1 MAAASNH
8 LRNPWDVTATE
19 IAARESPRI
28 RVCHV
33 SMTLQTGGL
42 ERLLVEIGRHCDRSR
57 FDLRFLT
64 LDAIG
69 QPAEDLKELGWRV
82 DSLTTN
88 GPIGKLARLR
98 KLRHFFKTEHI
109 DIVHSHNT
117 LAHFYAALAAKWAR
131 VPAVINT
138 QHGRGC
144 GAGWKAK
151 WQFRL
156 ANRWTNRIVGVSNDA
171 TQLCRN
177 DDHRAAARMQVLWNG
192 IDVSRFEYHGP
203 KLQPVAIS
211 VARLAPEKDFGTLLR
226 AVEILIRD
234 EPDFRLKI
242 VGDGPER
249 SRLEQL
255 RRELHLEQ
263 HVEFLGERHDVP
275 QLLAQAGFFVLSSRS
290 EGISLTILEAM
301 AVGLPVVTTNV
312 GGNPEI
318 VADGRTGRLVA
329 SGSPELLASALSDML
344 THRELWPV
352 MGELG
357 RQCVEEHFNVRQ
369 MVQQYEGIYGE
380 LLK

>member
-1 MAAASNH
+1 
-8 LRNPWDVTATE
+8 
-19 IAARESPRI
+19 
-28 RVCHV
+28 
-33 SMTLQTGGL
+33 MTLQTGGL
-42 ERLLVEIGRHCDRSR
+42 ERLLVEIGRHCDRDR
-57 FDLRFLT
+57 FEVRFLA

-69 QPAEDLKELGWRV
+69 QPAADLRQLGWRV
-82 DSLTTN
+82 DSLTAN
-88 GPIGKLARLR
+88 GPISKLARLR
-98 KLRHFFKTEHI
+98 QLRQFFQSERI

-117 LAHFYAALAAKWAR
+117 LAHFYGALAAKWAG

-156 ANRWTNRIVGVSNDA
+156 ANRWTDCVVGVSNDA
-171 TQLCRN
+171 TELCRA
-177 DDHRAAARMQVLWNG
+177 DDPRAAAHMRVLWNG

-203 KLQPVAIS
+203 KLLPVAIS
-211 VARLAPEKDFGTLLR
+211 VARLAPEKDFDTLLH
-226 AVEILIRD
+226 AVKILVRD
-234 EPDFRLKI
+234 VPDFRLKI

-255 RRELHLEQ
+255 RDKLRLEQ
-263 HVEFLGERHDVP
+263 HVDFLGERHDVP
-275 QLLAQAGFFVLSSRS
+275 QLLAKAGFFVLSSRS

-301 AVGLPVVTTNV
+301 AVGLPVVATNV

-329 SGSPELLASALSDML
+329 SGSPERLADAMRDML
-344 THRELWPV
+344 ANREQWPV

-357 RQCVEEHFNVRQ
+357 RQCVEQHFNVRE
-369 MVQQYEGIYGE
+369 MVRQYEGIYRE